1 MKMYIANCTP
11 QVQDFHYRLPE
22 NAKLL
27 KQTIPLGQQIQI
39 PGDLTQFDIDAIIEQ
54 HSRYGMVRVGEID
67 RTKAFI
73 GVCYDIDRKVDMDR
87 VRNAIEHN
95 YEVLEERGK
104 IIRQEAAVAV
114 NNSIEE
120 QTGGG
125 LNALEA
131 RIEEVG
137 KDATM
142 DETIRGTTGR
152 RPSRTRRAA

>member
-1 MKMYIANCTP
+1 
-11 QVQDFHYRLPE
+11 
-22 NAKLL
+22 
-27 KQTIPLGQQIQI
+27 
-39 PGDLTQFDIDAIIEQ
+39 
-54 HSRYGMVRVGEID
+54 
-67 RTKAFI
+67 
-73 GVCYDIDRKVDMDR
+73 MDR

-142 DETIRGTTGR
+142 DETIRVTRHEDPTPKGTTGR